1 MKIIFV
7 GVHNKV
13 GKLPLCSSTKSGKL
27 IDQIIDKHLI
37 NDVRIALCLKTNLY
51 NLEYLP
57 PQDIKEQEAVLFYY
71 RVQPNE
77 QDVFVL
83 LGAEVAKNFF
93 NKGAHNV
100 VEIHHPASKRSH
112 EDMNEYVLDAVEKIT
127 NKINALNES

>member
-13 GKLPLCSSTKSGKL
+13 GKEPLCSSTKSGKL
-27 IDQIIDKHLI
+27 IDKIIEGLDKGWSEKGSW
-37 NDVRIALCLKTNLY
+37 LKTNLY

-57 PQDIKEQEAVLFYY
+57 TDEIKEKEAVRFYY
-71 RVQPNE
+71 RVQPND

-112 EDMNEYVLDAVEKIT
+112 EAMNEYILSAVEKIN
-127 NKINALNES
+127 NKINNVL